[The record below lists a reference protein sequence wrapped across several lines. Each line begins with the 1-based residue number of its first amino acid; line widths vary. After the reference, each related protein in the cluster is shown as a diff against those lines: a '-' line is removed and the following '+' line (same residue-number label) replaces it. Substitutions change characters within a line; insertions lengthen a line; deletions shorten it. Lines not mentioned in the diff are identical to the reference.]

1 MILFELKCTNG
12 HHFEAWFR
20 DGGAFDKQAKDGEV
34 ECPVCLDTS
43 VVKAPMAPAVSTSS
57 RKDNNQKQDER
68 RATEVAREII
78 KAVGKLQKHVEENC
92 DYVGDKFAEEAK
104 AIHYGEAKERGI
116 YGEAT
121 EQEAVDLF
129 EEDIPVYKVP
139 WSQRRDS

>member
-20 DGGAFDKQAKDGEV
+20 DGGAFDKQAKGGEV

-57 RKDNNQKQDER
+57 RKNSNKQQGEH
-68 RATEVAREII
+68 RAKEVAREII
-78 KAVGKLQKHVEENC
+78 KAVSKIQKHVEENC
-92 DYVGDKFAEEAK
+92 DYVGEKFAEEAK

-121 EQEAVDLF
+121 DQEAVELF
-129 EEDIPVYKVP
+129 EEDIHVYKVP
-139 WSQRRDS
+139 WNQRRDS

>member
-20 DGGAFDKQAKDGEV
+20 DGGAFDRQAKGGKV

-57 RKDNNQKQDER
+57 RKNNNKQQGEH
-68 RATEVAREII
+68 RAKEVAREII
-78 KAVGKLQKHVEENC
+78 KAVSKIQKHVEENC

-121 EQEAVDLF
+121 DQEAVELF

-139 WSQRRDS
+139 WNQRRDS

>member
-20 DGGAFDKQAKDGEV
+20 DGGAFDRQAKGGKV

-57 RKDNNQKQDER
+57 RKYSNKQQGEH
-68 RATEVAREII
+68 RAKEVAREII
-78 KAVGKLQKHVEENC
+78 KAVSKIQKHVEENC

-104 AIHYGEAKERGI
+104 AIHYGEAEERGI

-121 EQEAVDLF
+121 DQEAVELF
-129 EEDIPVYKVP
+129 EEDIPVCKVP
-139 WSQRRDS
+139 WNQRRDS